1 MTMTLFTKLDS
12 EWQWVSASSHAAAE
26 LEAWAVEDPAL
37 RRLADLGAL
46 VRFAQAP
53 GHPGESD
60 KVLLCLARRTRDNS
74 LAART
79 LLQAVLYGLI
89 KIAADFK
96 GATDSDEE
104 AASIVVAAAYD
115 RIRTY
120 PVRKRPRHIAA
131 NILLDTRQT
140 VSRAL
145 FRPRVDQLLVDDLA
159 PLLPESSGPSAT
171 EELLALIEE
180 ALREHL
186 IKTDDARLIVLTRVA
201 DVPVNA
207 IAAVRGCPAQSLRQ
221 RRLRAEAS
229 LARTTF
235 DEAVA

>member
-1 MTMTLFTKLDS
+1 MTLFTQLDA
-12 EWQWVSASSHAAAE
+12 EWQWLPTSAHAAAE
-26 LEAWAVEDPAL
+26 LKAWAAQDPTL
-37 RRLADLGAL
+37 RRFADLGAL

-53 GHPGESD
+53 GHPVESD
-60 KVLLCLARRTRDNS
+60 ELLLCLARRTRDNS
-74 LAART
+74 LAARA

-96 GATDSDEE
+96 AGTDSDEE

-120 PVRKRPRHIAA
+120 PVRKRPRRIAA
-131 NILLDTRQT
+131 NILLDTRQA

-145 FRPRVDQLLVDDLA
+145 FRPRVHQLLVDDLA
-159 PLLPESSGPSAT
+159 PLLSESPGPSAT
-171 EELLALIEE
+171 EELLALVEE
-180 ALREHL
+180 AVRAHL

-201 DVPVNA
+201 DVPVNT
-207 IAAVRGCPAQSLRQ
+207 IADARGCLAQSLRQ

-229 LARTTF
+229 LAGAALA
-235 DEAVA
+235 EAVA